1 MCVFAALFWGLVAT
15 WLIGEECEEWEV
27 LCFFFPLDGKDVEG
41 GVWEED
47 KAPKFMILKIM
58 CYLKS

>member
-1 MCVFAALFWGLVAT
+1 MRSVKSWKFFRF
-15 WLIGEECEEWEV
+15 
-27 LCFFFPLDGKDVEG
+27 FFFPLDGKDVEG

-47 KAPKFMILKIM
+47 KAPKIMILKIM